1 MAPKEKMISPA
12 ASIINHT
19 DSAFY
24 EGKNSNTD
32 PKEKPSKSTHL
43 YEKQLSEAPA
53 EVQSTRPEGN

>member
-1 MAPKEKMISPA
+1 MISPA